1 MVHRCFLRSYHG
13 GDVAGVALLVLGV
26 RVGGEGAGLL
36 AVGAAG
42 RGSLGGNDGDTS
54 GKSSTRD
61 GITAGNTLGHHGDAS
76 TGLHQ
81 EMSRKEHRDR
91 KRVNFLRH

>member
-1 MVHRCFLRSYHG
+1 MVHRCVLFSYHG
-13 GDVAGVALLVLGV
+13 GDVAGVALLVLRV

-42 RGSLGGNDGDTS
+42 RGGLGGNDGNTG

-61 GITAGNTLGHHGDAS
+61 GITAGDTLGHHGNAS
-76 TGLHQ
+76 AGLYE
-81 EMSRKEHRDR
+81 EMTRKERRDIR
-91 KRVNFLRH
+91 E